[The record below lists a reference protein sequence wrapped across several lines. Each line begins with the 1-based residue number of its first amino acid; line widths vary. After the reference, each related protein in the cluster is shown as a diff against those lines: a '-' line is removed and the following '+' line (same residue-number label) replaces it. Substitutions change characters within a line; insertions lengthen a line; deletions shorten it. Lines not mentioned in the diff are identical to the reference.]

1 MESTQDIMR
10 LANPPELLFDNDRVR
25 VLRCFF
31 RPGEHAQMHS
41 HPDHITYPTKEGR
54 LKIVSPFGE
63 TEIMDYE
70 AGKVLFFEGE
80 SHEVTNIGDSETE
93 LIVVELK

>member
-1 MESTQDIMR
+1 MDPTQDTVR

-25 VLRCFF
+25 VLRCIFK
-31 RPGEHAQMHS
+31 PGEHAQMHS
-41 HPDHITYPTKEGR
+41 HPDHITYTTKEGR

-63 TEIMDYE
+63 AEILDYE
-70 AGKVLFFEGE
+70 AGRVLFFEAE